1 MHYKIAMKHQIT
13 NKIKLIC
20 VCLLLPLI
28 ALGQKNQNAQLANE
42 FLKNGSYTKASELY
56 SDLYNTYRSTNY
68 YQGLIECYF
77 SMNQIDEAEKLVKK
91 HAKKDNNASIL
102 VDYAHVYIL
111 KEEDKKAKK
120 KFNELFKL
128 LESNPQYTISAANK
142 LTKYNYLEEAVK
154 AYEIALKDPSKSSYR
169 FKLARIYGQLNNLEM
184 MYENYLEV
192 VMSNKAYLKN
202 VKNMLSRTIS
212 KDSENANNMLLKSI
226 LLNKVQQSNNQNIAE
241 LLIWLFVQ
249 EKNFDAALDQEKAM
263 DQKWNLNQKNV
274 FKLADICRKN
284 KAFEVALECYKYIIK
299 VGTDSKY
306 FLDAQ
311 LSLLTVNKELLESDP
326 KSSKEKWKQLEIDYI
341 ESLNNIGRTS
351 YTILLLRDLA
361 AIQAFRLHDIEKAS
375 TTIKE
380 ALNISSASSED
391 LAECKLIFA
400 DILLLQNEIWDAI
413 LTYSQVDKEYKH
425 DVLGH
430 EAKFRRAKI
439 SYFQGDFNWAQAQ
452 LDVLKKS
459 TSKLIANNAME
470 LSLLIQDNL
479 NLDTTTVT
487 MEIFSRADLLIYQ
500 NKLNE
505 AYATLDSIII
515 DYQGHS
521 LVDEALFRQ
530 YDIKI
535 KQDKKDDASELLDQ
549 IINFFSFDILAD
561 DAKFAQAQL
570 QENHFKNIDKAS
582 ELYQDIMNN
591 HQDSF
596 FLSESRKRYRILR
609 EE

>member
-1 MHYKIAMKHQIT
+1 MIKKIDSTLGHWMLLLMLSLIWGSSFILIKKGLEAFNYEQVATLRIFIAFIFLAVMGRKFYPNIPIKKLWPLILTGFIGNGIPPFLFSKAQTYLDSGIVGILNVLT
-13 NKIKLIC
+13 PLFTIFIGILFYNLKIKM
-20 VCLLLPLI
+20 V
-28 ALGQKNQNAQLANE
+28 
-42 FLKNGSYTKASELY
+42 
-56 SDLYNTYRSTNY
+56 
-68 YQGLIECYF
+68 
-77 SMNQIDEAEKLVKK
+77 
-91 HAKKDNNASIL
+91 
-102 VDYAHVYIL
+102 
-111 KEEDKKAKK
+111 
-120 KFNELFKL
+120 
-128 LESNPQYTISAANK
+128 
-142 LTKYNYLEEAVK
+142 NYL
-154 AYEIALKDPSKSSYR
+154 
-169 FKLARIYGQLNNLEM
+169 
-184 MYENYLEV
+184 V
-192 VMSNKAYLKN
+192 VLFVEGVNKPC
-202 VKNMLSRTIS
+202 
-212 KDSENANNMLLKSI
+212 
-226 LLNKVQQSNNQNIAE
+226 QQSNHQNISE

-263 DQKWNLNQKNV
+263 DQKWDLNQKKV
-274 FKLADICRKN
+274 FELANICRKN
-284 KAFEVALECYKYIIK
+284 KAFDIALQCYKYIIEI
-299 VGTDSKY
+299 GPDSRY

-326 KSSKEKWKQLEIDYI
+326 TSSKEKWLQLETKYI
-341 ESLNNIGRTS
+341 ESLNSLGRTS
-351 YTILLLRDLA
+351 YTILLIRDLA
-361 AIQAFRLHDIEKAS
+361 ALQAFRLHDIKKAS

-380 ALNISSASSED
+380 ALNISSASPED

-413 LTYSQVDKEYKH
+413 LTYSQVDKAYKH

-439 SYFQGDFNWAQAQ
+439 SYYQGDFNWAQAQ

-479 NLDTTTVT
+479 NLDTTTIT

-500 NKLNE
+500 NKLDE
-505 AYATLDSIII
+505 AYATLDSIVI

-530 YDIKI
+530 YNIKL
-535 KQDKKDDASELLDQ
+535 KEGKKEDASELLDQ

-570 QENHFKNIDKAS
+570 QENYFKNTDRAS
-582 ELYQDIMNN
+582 ELYQDIISN

-596 FLSESRKRYRILR
+596 FLSESRKRYRTLR
-609 EE
+609 GE

>member
-1 MHYKIAMKHQIT
+1 MHYKTAMKHQIT

-28 ALGQKNQNAQLANE
+28 ALGQKNQNAQLAHE
-42 FLKNGSYTKASELY
+42 FLKNGHYTKASELY
-56 SDLYNTYRSTNY
+56 SDLYNTHKSTNY

-77 SMNQIDEAEKLVKK
+77 SLNQIDEAEKLVKK
-91 HAKKDNNASIL
+91 HTKKDNNASIL

-111 KEEDKKAKK
+111 KEEEKKAKK

-202 VKNMLSRTIS
+202 VKTMLSRTVS
-212 KDSENANNMLLKSI
+212 KDSENENNVLLKSI

-263 DQKWNLNQKNV
+263 DQKWNLNQKKV

-284 KAFEVALECYKYIIK
+284 KAFEVALQCYKYIIE

-326 KSSKEKWKQLEIDYI
+326 KSSKEKWEQLEIDYTG
-341 ESLNNIGRTS
+341 SLNNIGRTS

-361 AIQAFRLHDIEKAS
+361 VIQAFR
-375 TTIKE
+375 
-380 ALNISSASSED
+380 
-391 LAECKLIFA
+391 
-400 DILLLQNEIWDAI
+400 
-413 LTYSQVDKEYKH
+413 
-425 DVLGH
+425 
-430 EAKFRRAKI
+430 
-439 SYFQGDFNWAQAQ
+439 
-452 LDVLKKS
+452 
-459 TSKLIANNAME
+459 
-470 LSLLIQDNL
+470 
-479 NLDTTTVT
+479 
-487 MEIFSRADLLIYQ
+487 
-500 NKLNE
+500 
-505 AYATLDSIII
+505 
-515 DYQGHS
+515 
-521 LVDEALFRQ
+521 
-530 YDIKI
+530 
-535 KQDKKDDASELLDQ
+535 
-549 IINFFSFDILAD
+549 
-561 DAKFAQAQL
+561 
-570 QENHFKNIDKAS
+570 
-582 ELYQDIMNN
+582 
-591 HQDSF
+591 
-596 FLSESRKRYRILR
+596 
-609 EE
+609 

>member
-1 MHYKIAMKHQIT
+1 MHYKTAMKHQIT

-20 VCLLLPLI
+20 VCLLLPLVV
-28 ALGQKNQNAQLANE
+28 LGQKNQNAQLAHE
-42 FLKNGSYTKASELY
+42 FLKNGHYTKASELY
-56 SDLYNTYRSTNY
+56 TDLYNTHKSTNY

-77 SMNQIDEAEKLVKK
+77 SLNQIDEAEKLVKK
-91 HAKKDNNASIL
+91 HIKKDNNASIL
-102 VDYAHVYIL
+102 VDFAHVYSL
-111 KEEDKKAKK
+111 KNEEKKAKK
-120 KFNELFKL
+120 KFNDLFKQ
-128 LESNPQYTISAANK
+128 LESNPQFTISTANK
-142 LTKYNYLEEAVK
+142 LTKYNYLEEAIK
-154 AYEIALKDPSKSSYR
+154 AYEIALQDPSKSSYR

-192 VMSNKAYLKN
+192 VISNKAYLKN
-202 VKNMLSRTIS
+202 VKTMLSRTVS
-212 KDSENANNMLLKSI
+212 KDSENENNLLLKSI
-226 LLNKVQQSNNQNIAE
+226 LLKKVQQSNHQNISE
-241 LLIWLFVQ
+241 LLTWLFIQ

-263 DQKWNLNQKNV
+263 DQKWDLNQKKV
-274 FKLADICRKN
+274 FELAKICRKN
-284 KAFEVALECYKYIIK
+284 KAFDIALQCYKYITEI
-299 VGTDSKY
+299 GPDSRY

-326 KSSKEKWKQLEIDYI
+326 TSSKEKWLQLENKYI
-341 ESLNNIGRTS
+341 ESLNSLGRTS
-351 YTILLLRDLA
+351 YTILLIRDLA
-361 AIQAFRLHDIEKAS
+361 ALQAFRLHDIKKAS

-380 ALNISSASSED
+380 ALNISSASPED

-413 LTYSQVDKEYKH
+413 LTYSQVDKAYKH

-439 SYFQGDFNWAQAQ
+439 SYYQGDFNWAQAQ

-500 NKLNE
+500 NKLDE
-505 AYATLDSIII
+505 AYATLDSIVI

-530 YDIKI
+530 YNIKL
-535 KQDKKDDASELLDQ
+535 KEGKKEDASELLDQ

-570 QENHFKNIDKAS
+570 QENYFKNIDRAS
-582 ELYQDIMNN
+582 ELYQDIISN

-596 FLSESRKRYRILR
+596 FLSESRKRYRALR
-609 EE
+609 GE

>member
-1 MHYKIAMKHQIT
+1 MKHQIT

-28 ALGQKNQNAQLANE
+28 ALGQKNQNAQLAHE
-42 FLKNGSYTKASELY
+42 FLKNGHYTKASELY
-56 SDLYNTYRSTNY
+56 SDLYNTHKSTNY

-77 SMNQIDEAEKLVKK
+77 SLNQIDEAEKLVKK
-91 HAKKDNNASIL
+91 HTKKDNNASIL

-111 KEEDKKAKK
+111 KEEEKKAKK

-202 VKNMLSRTIS
+202 VKTMLSRTVS
-212 KDSENANNMLLKSI
+212 KDSENENNVLLKSI

-263 DQKWNLNQKNV
+263 DQKWNLNQKKV

-284 KAFEVALECYKYIIK
+284 KAFDVALQCYEYIIE

-326 KSSKEKWKQLEIDYI
+326 KSSKEKWEQLEIDYI
-341 ESLNNIGRTS
+341 ESLNNLGRTS
-351 YTILLLRDLA
+351 YTILLIRDLA
-361 AIQAFRLHDIEKAS
+361 VLQAFRLHDIEKAS

-380 ALNISSASSED
+380 ALNISTASPED

-413 LTYSQVDKEYKH
+413 LTYSQVDKAYKH

-439 SYFQGDFNWAQAQ
+439 SYYQGDFNWAQAQ

-500 NKLNE
+500 NKLDE

-535 KQDKKDDASELLDQ
+535 KQDKKEDASELLDQ

-570 QENHFKNIDKAS
+570 EENHFKNIDKAS
-582 ELYQDIMNN
+582 ELYQDIISN

>member
-1 MHYKIAMKHQIT
+1 MHYKTAMKHQIT

-28 ALGQKNQNAQLANE
+28 ALGQKNQNAQLAHE
-42 FLKNGSYTKASELY
+42 FLKNGHYIKASELY
-56 SDLYNTYRSTNY
+56 SDLYNTHKSTNY

-77 SMNQIDEAEKLVKK
+77 SLNQIDEAEKLVKK
-91 HAKKDNNASIL
+91 HTKKDNNASIL
-102 VDYAHVYIL
+102 VDFAHVYSL
-111 KEEDKKAKK
+111 KNEEKKAKK

-128 LESNPQYTISAANK
+128 LESNPQFTISTANK
-142 LTKYNYLEEAVK
+142 LTKYNYLEEAIK
-154 AYEIALKDPSKSSYR
+154 AYEIALQDPSKSSYR

-192 VMSNKAYLKN
+192 VISNKAYLKN
-202 VKNMLSRTIS
+202 VKTMLSRTVS
-212 KDSENANNMLLKSI
+212 KDSENENNLLLKSI
-226 LLNKVQQSNNQNIAE
+226 LLKKVQQSNHQNISE
-241 LLIWLFVQ
+241 LLTWLFVQ
-249 EKNFDAALDQEKAM
+249 EKNFGAALDQEKAM
-263 DQKWNLNQKNV
+263 DQKWDLNQKKV
-274 FKLADICRKN
+274 FELANICRKN
-284 KAFEVALECYKYIIK
+284 KAFDIALQCYKYIIEI
-299 VGTDSKY
+299 GPESRY

-326 KSSKEKWKQLEIDYI
+326 TSSKEKWLQLENKYI
-341 ESLNNIGRTS
+341 ESLNSIGKTS
-351 YTILLLRDLA
+351 YTILLIRDLA
-361 AIQAFRLHDIEKAS
+361 ALQAFKLHDIKKAS
-375 TTIKE
+375 TTIQE
-380 ALNISSASSED
+380 ALNISSASPED

-413 LTYSQVDKEYKH
+413 LTYSQVDKAYKH

-439 SYFQGDFNWAQAQ
+439 SYYQGDFNWAQAQ

-500 NKLNE
+500 NELDE
-505 AYATLDSIII
+505 AYATLDSIVI

-530 YDIKI
+530 YNIKL
-535 KQDKKDDASELLDQ
+535 KKGKKEDASELLDQ

-570 QENHFKNIDKAS
+570 QENYFKNIDRAS
-582 ELYQDIMNN
+582 ELYQDIISN

-596 FLSESRKRYRILR
+596 FLSESRKRYRTLR
-609 EE
+609 GE

>member
-1 MHYKIAMKHQIT
+1 MKHQIT

-28 ALGQKNQNAQLANE
+28 ALGQKNQNAQLAHE
-42 FLKNGSYTKASELY
+42 FLKNGHYTKASELY
-56 SDLYNTYRSTNY
+56 SDLYNTHKSTNY

-77 SMNQIDEAEKLVKK
+77 SLNQIDEAEKLVKT
-91 HAKKDNNASIL
+91 HTKKDKNVSIL

-202 VKNMLSRTIS
+202 VKTMLSRTVS
-212 KDSENANNMLLKSI
+212 KDSENENNVLLKSI

-263 DQKWNLNQKNV
+263 DQKWNLNQKKV

-284 KAFEVALECYKYIIK
+284 KAFDVALQCYEYIIE

-326 KSSKEKWKQLEIDYI
+326 KSSKEKWEQLEIDYT
-341 ESLNNIGRTS
+341 ESLNNLGRTS

-361 AIQAFRLHDIEKAS
+361 VIQAFRLHDIEKAS

-380 ALNISSASSED
+380 ALNISSASPED

-413 LTYSQVDKEYKH
+413 LTYSQVDKAYKH

-439 SYFQGDFNWAQAQ
+439 SYYQGDFNWAQAQ

-505 AYATLDSIII
+505 AFATLDSIII

-535 KQDKKDDASELLDQ
+535 KQDKKEDASELLDQ

-582 ELYQDIMNN
+582 ELYQDIISN

>member
-1 MHYKIAMKHQIT
+1 MKHQVT

-28 ALGQKNQNAQLANE
+28 ALGQKNQNAQLAHE
-42 FLKNGSYTKASELY
+42 FLKNGHYSKASELY
-56 SDLYNTYRSTNY
+56 SDLYNTHKSTNY

-77 SMNQIDEAEKLVKK
+77 SLNQIDEAEKLVKK
-91 HAKKDNNASIL
+91 HTKKDNNASIL

-202 VKNMLSRTIS
+202 VKTMLSRTVS
-212 KDSENANNMLLKSI
+212 KDSENENNVLLKSI

-263 DQKWNLNQKNV
+263 DQKWNLNQKKV

-284 KAFEVALECYKYIIK
+284 KAFDVALQCYEYIIE

-326 KSSKEKWKQLEIDYI
+326 KSSKEKWEQLEIEYI
-341 ESLNNIGRTS
+341 ESLNNLGKTS

-361 AIQAFRLHDIEKAS
+361 VIQAFRLHDIEKAS

-380 ALNISSASSED
+380 ALNISSASPED

-413 LTYSQVDKEYKH
+413 LTYSQVDKAYKH

-439 SYFQGDFNWAQAQ
+439 SYYQGDFNWAQAQ

-535 KQDKKDDASELLDQ
+535 KQDKKEDASELLDQ

-582 ELYQDIMNN
+582 ELYQDIISN

>member
-1 MHYKIAMKHQIT
+1 MKHQVT

-28 ALGQKNQNAQLANE
+28 ALGQKNQNAQLAHE
-42 FLKNGSYTKASELY
+42 FLKNGHYTKASELY
-56 SDLYNTYRSTNY
+56 SDLYNTHKSTNY

-77 SMNQIDEAEKLVKK
+77 SLNQIDEAEKLVKT
-91 HAKKDNNASIL
+91 HTKKDKNVSIL

-111 KEEDKKAKK
+111 KEEEKKAKK

-202 VKNMLSRTIS
+202 VKTMLSRTVS
-212 KDSENANNMLLKSI
+212 KDSENENNVLLKSI

-263 DQKWNLNQKNV
+263 DQKWNLNQKKV

-284 KAFEVALECYKYIIK
+284 KAFDVALQCYEYIIE

-326 KSSKEKWKQLEIDYI
+326 KSSKEKWEQLEIDYI
-341 ESLNNIGRTS
+341 ESLNNLGRTS
-351 YTILLLRDLA
+351 YTILLIRDLA
-361 AIQAFRLHDIEKAS
+361 VLQAFRLHNIEKAS

-380 ALNISSASSED
+380 ALNISSASPED

-413 LTYSQVDKEYKH
+413 LTYSQVDKAYKH

-439 SYFQGDFNWAQAQ
+439 SYYQGDFNWAQAQ

-505 AYATLDSIII
+505 AFATLDSIII

-535 KQDKKDDASELLDQ
+535 KQDKKEDASELLDQ

-582 ELYQDIMNN
+582 ELYQDIISN

>member
-1 MHYKIAMKHQIT
+1 MHYKTAMKHQTT

-28 ALGQKNQNAQLANE
+28 ALGQKNQNAQLAHE
-42 FLKNGSYTKASELY
+42 FLKNGHYTKASELY
-56 SDLYNTYRSTNY
+56 TDLYNTHKSTNY

-77 SMNQIDEAEKLVKK
+77 SLNQIDEAEKLVKK
-91 HAKKDNNASIL
+91 HIKKDNNASIL
-102 VDYAHVYIL
+102 VDFAHVYSL
-111 KEEDKKAKK
+111 KNEEKKAKK
-120 KFNELFKL
+120 KFNDLFKQ
-128 LESNPQYTISAANK
+128 LESNPQFTISTANK
-142 LTKYNYLEEAVK
+142 LTKYNYLEEAIK
-154 AYEIALKDPSKSSYR
+154 AYEIALQDPSKSSYR

-192 VMSNKAYLKN
+192 VISNKAYLKN
-202 VKNMLSRTIS
+202 VKTMLSRTVS
-212 KDSENANNMLLKSI
+212 KDSENENNLLLKSI
-226 LLNKVQQSNNQNIAE
+226 LLKKVQQSNHQNISE

-263 DQKWNLNQKNV
+263 DQKWDLNQKKV
-274 FKLADICRKN
+274 FELAKICRKN
-284 KAFEVALECYKYIIK
+284 KAFDIALQCYKYITEI
-299 VGTDSKY
+299 GPDSRY

-326 KSSKEKWKQLEIDYI
+326 TSSKEKWLQLENKYI
-341 ESLNNIGRTS
+341 ESLNSLGRTS
-351 YTILLLRDLA
+351 YTILLIRDLA
-361 AIQAFRLHDIEKAS
+361 ALQAFRLHDIKKAS
-375 TTIKE
+375 TTIQE
-380 ALNISSASSED
+380 ALNISSAGPED

-413 LTYSQVDKEYKH
+413 LTYSQVDKAYKH

-439 SYFQGDFNWAQAQ
+439 SYYQGDFNWAQAQ

-500 NKLNE
+500 NKLDE
-505 AYATLDSIII
+505 AYATLDSIVI

-530 YDIKI
+530 YNIKL
-535 KQDKKDDASELLDQ
+535 KEGRKEDASELLDQ

-570 QENHFKNIDKAS
+570 QENYFKNIDRAS
-582 ELYQDIMNN
+582 ELYQDIISN

-596 FLSESRKRYRILR
+596 FLSESRKRYRALR
-609 EE
+609 GE

>member
-1 MHYKIAMKHQIT
+1 MKHQIT

-28 ALGQKNQNAQLANE
+28 ALGQKNQNAQLAHE
-42 FLKNGSYTKASELY
+42 FLKNGHYTKASELY
-56 SDLYNTYRSTNY
+56 SDLYNTHKSTNY

-77 SMNQIDEAEKLVKK
+77 SLNQIDDAEKLVKT
-91 HAKKDNNASIL
+91 HTKKDKNVSIL

-202 VKNMLSRTIS
+202 VKTMLSRTVS
-212 KDSENANNMLLKSI
+212 KDSENENNVLLKSI

-241 LLIWLFVQ
+241 LLIWLFIQ

-263 DQKWNLNQKNV
+263 DQKWNLNQKKV

-284 KAFEVALECYKYIIK
+284 KAFDVALQCYEYIIE

-326 KSSKEKWKQLEIDYI
+326 KSSKVKWEQLEIDYT
-341 ESLNNIGRTS
+341 ESLNNLGKTS

-361 AIQAFRLHDIEKAS
+361 VIQAFRLHDIEKAS

-380 ALNISSASSED
+380 ALNISTASPED

-413 LTYSQVDKEYKH
+413 LTYSQVDKAYKH

-439 SYFQGDFNWAQAQ
+439 SYYQGDFNWAQAQ

-505 AYATLDSIII
+505 AFATLDSIII

-535 KQDKKDDASELLDQ
+535 KQDKKEDASELLDQ

-582 ELYQDIMNN
+582 ELYQDIISN